1 MNKITRLDH
10 ADGKP
15 RSYPAAT
22 LLADLV
28 FPCGQIPVKAD
39 GTTPET
45 ISEQTVVCLDNLEAT
60 LIRAGSS
67 LDAILQI
74 TVYLAA
80 IEDFEAYDEAW
91 RNRFGQYPAATQNNF
106 VRPGIQGREKNRT
119 NRNCSSTWRGGQE
132 MTKSELPYLSA
143 KNIVKDFGDNRVLD
157 DVSIDIHAG
166 DVISIIGPSG
176 AGKSTFLRCINLLET
191 PTTGVL
197 SIGDFKIE
205 IGEGHRKASK
215 KELSTL
221 RRNAG
226 MVFQS
231 FNLFPHLTVLENI
244 SLAQRRVLGRD
255 KDEARARSME
265 LLDRVGLKDK
275 ADQYPGR
282 CSGGQQQRVAIA
294 RSLSLDPMVMLFDE
308 PTSALDPEV
317 GAEILAVMRE
327 LADDGM
333 TMMVVTHEMG
343 FAKEV
348 GDRVYV
354 MVDGR
359 IVESGP
365 PAQVM
370 SEPEHP
376 RTKQFLSAVLGR

>member
-1 MNKITRLDH
+1 
-10 ADGKP
+10 
-15 RSYPAAT
+15 
-22 LLADLV
+22 
-28 FPCGQIPVKAD
+28 
-39 GTTPET
+39 
-45 ISEQTVVCLDNLEAT
+45 
-60 LIRAGSS
+60 
-67 LDAILQI
+67 
-74 TVYLAA
+74 
-80 IEDFEAYDEAW
+80 
-91 RNRFGQYPAATQNNF
+91 
-106 VRPGIQGREKNRT
+106 
-119 NRNCSSTWRGGQE
+119 

-157 DVSIDIHAG
+157 DVSIDIHSG

-197 SIGDFKIE
+197 SIGDFRIE

-255 KDEARARSME
+255 KEEARARSME

-294 RSLSLDPMVMLFDE
+294 RSLSLDPLVMLFDE